1 MHSFNQTAKHD
12 SILSKINSGVLASK
26 ELATQR

>member
-1 MHSFNQTAKHD
+1 
-12 SILSKINSGVLASK
+12 LSKINSGVLASK